1 MEKPVKK
8 KKKQAKR
15 PAEEEEHVRQGTSKK
30 AEAKASPG
38 PSDAEVPAKTGKAQK
53 RKGMQSQP
61 DLPASKKA
69 KKQSLKGG
77 LVDAKDSA
85 EASKTKAS
93 LSQKKKKH
101 TGGDSAAVEG
111 RAISQKQ
118 EAAAGVNLTVFVDG
132 VPYDWSEEK
141 LSDFFRKKCGEVA
154 EVRAPTWQDSG
165 RLRGYAHVV
174 LGSGESKDKALALN
188 GSKVGKQG
196 RYLKIEPAKQPGE
209 GKSAPAGTEDLEG
222 KRRLFVKNLPYTA
235 TEDDIAKLFV
245 KCGKVVEI
253 RIPHQAG
260 RSKGFAYVEFAKA
273 KGLQAAML
281 LDPAPSLQGRKL
293 WLDADSGSGPKAG
306 FHHRP
311 EAFQSKFGPAKP
323 SGKTKQ
329 GPDADRRKGAS
340 KKLSLF

>member
-8 KKKQAKR
+8 KKKQAKK
-15 PAEEEEHVRQGTSKK
+15 PAEEEHARQGTSKK

-53 RKGMQSQP
+53 RKGLQSQP

-69 KKQSLKGG
+69 KKQSLKEGH
-77 LVDAKDSA
+77 VDAKDSA

-93 LSQKKKKH
+93 LIQKKKKR
-101 TGGDSAAVEG
+101 TGGGGDSGAA
-111 RAISQKQ
+111 SQKQ

-132 VPYDWSEEK
+132 VPYDWSVEK
-141 LSDFFRKKCGEVA
+141 LSDFFRQRCGEVA

-209 GKSAPAGTEDLEG
+209 GKSASAGTEDLEG
-222 KRRLFVKNLPYTA
+222 KRRLFVKNLPYSA

-306 FHHRP
+306 FHHRA

-329 GPDADRRKGAS
+329 GPAMDRQKGAS